1 VVAVPDVPKLLGCQE
16 PRILCAPA
24 RIVESKAA
32 EVLEVAA
39 TCGITPYPWQRL
51 LVEHT
56 FGFVEDGL
64 FAAPKVGVNVP
75 RQNGKGEFLLMR
87 QLGGIFVLGE
97 KVITHTSQMQDTS
110 LEAMKRLIEAVEEGG
125 LTGMLKGKPRY
136 TNGQEA
142 IHFQTGR
149 VRFRTRSKTSAR
161 GWSGQCVIF
170 DEAMFISEAAHNAA
184 FPIMSAQSPFQVIY
198 TGSAVDQQIMEQAEV
213 WARVREEGI
222 AATDPQLLY
231 AEWSAPYEN
240 PDQVPDELDLGMVAK
255 ANPTFG
261 LRITESYIRMEHR
274 TLSHRGLAVERYGA
288 GDYPRTDG
296 VKQKVIPVEAWTEL
310 ADPVSE
316 IVDGLVFAFD
326 VSTDRKTWVAM
337 AGKRA
342 DGLWHVEIGQG
353 RGGTAWFPRWLA
365 ERVAKH
371 DPLEVVCDGFGPA
384 MSILPAIDAEDVEV
398 REFTTAQFAAACG
411 QLEDAVK
418 EKTFRHRGQD
428 DLLQAVRGAKARPL
442 LDKWAWG
449 RRDSSADVSPLI
461 AATLALSAAMEQ
473 QVTEMRIY

>member
-1 VVAVPDVPKLLGCQE
+1 VSAIVEPKLLGSQE
-16 PRILCAPA
+16 PRILCVPA
-24 RIVESKAA
+24 RVVESKAA
-32 EVLEVAA
+32 EVLEVCAR
-39 TCGITPYPWQRL
+39 CGIVPDPYQRML
-51 LVEHT
+51 IEQT
-56 FGFVEDGL
+56 FAFVEDGL
-64 FAAPKVGVNVP
+64 FAAPRVGVNVP
-75 RQNGKGEFLLMR
+75 RQNGKGEYLLMR

-97 KVITHTSQMQDTS
+97 KVISHTSQMQDTS
-110 LEAMKRLIEAVEEGG
+110 LEAMKRLVEAVEEGG
-125 LTGMLKGKPRY
+125 LIGELKGKPRY

-142 IHFQTGR
+142 VNFRSGR

-170 DEAMFISEAAHNAA
+170 DEAMFIAEAAHNAA
-184 FPIMSAQSPFQVIY
+184 FPIISAQPSFQVVY
-198 TGSAVDQQIMEQAEV
+198 TGSAIDQETMEQGEV
-213 WARVREEGI
+213 WAKVREDGI
-222 AATDPQLLY
+222 SGEDPQLFY
-231 AEWSAPYEN
+231 AEWSAPFDK
-240 PDQVPDELDLGMVAK
+240 PDQVPDELDLPMVA
-255 ANPTFG
+255 ATNPAYG
-261 LRITESYIRMEHR
+261 RRITESYIRMEHR
-274 TLSHRGLAVERYGA
+274 AMRGRGFAVERYGA

-296 VKQKVIPVEAWTEL
+296 VKQKVIPVEAWTAL

-326 VSTDRKTWVAM
+326 VSTERKTWVAM

-353 RGGTAWFPRWLA
+353 RGGTAWFPKWLA

-371 DPLEVVCDGFGPA
+371 QPLEVVCDGFGPA
-384 MSILPAIDAEDVEV
+384 MSILPAIAAEDVEV